1 MYTNNSNIF
10 SRRRGDSMLTNTMK
24 EDLTQGLVDL
34 FSDSILAIILYGS
47 VARNDNTDESDID
60 IVIIIKNEM
69 DDATKE
75 QFIHWSAE
83 LDLRY
88 DRVFSIIDIQEEN
101 MEKWGNVLPFYQNI
115 QKEGIILWKAEYNN
129 SFYTSWNRRKSHRR
143 IHARYRSQGN
153 WL

>member
-24 EDLTQGLVDL
+24 EDLTQGVVDL

-75 QFIHWSAE
+75 QFIRWSAE

-101 MEKWGNVLPFYQNI
+101 MEKWGNVLPFYHNI
-115 QKEGIILWKAEYNN
+115 QKEGIILWKAE
-129 SFYTSWNRRKSHRR
+129 
-143 IHARYRSQGN
+143 
-153 WL
+153 

>member
-24 EDLTQGLVDL
+24 EDLTQGVVDL

-83 LDLRY
+83 LDL
-88 DRVFSIIDIQEEN
+88 
-101 MEKWGNVLPFYQNI
+101 
-115 QKEGIILWKAEYNN
+115 
-129 SFYTSWNRRKSHRR
+129 
-143 IHARYRSQGN
+143 
-153 WL
+153 

>member
-1 MYTNNSNIF
+1 LYTNNSNIF

-24 EDLTQGLVDL
+24 EDLIHGLIDI
-34 FSDSILAIILYGS
+34 FSSNILAVILYGS
-47 VARNDNTDESDID
+47 VARNDNTDDSDID

-75 QFIHWSAE
+75 RFIHWSAE

-115 QKEGIILWKAEYNN
+115 QKEGIILWKAE
-129 SFYTSWNRRKSHRR
+129 
-143 IHARYRSQGN
+143 
-153 WL
+153 

>member
-1 MYTNNSNIF
+1 MGVVYFSIIPTFEPSRYCKCWIVCFYHIF

-24 EDLTQGLVDL
+24 EDLTQGVVDL

-115 QKEGIILWKAEYNN
+115 
-129 SFYTSWNRRKSHRR
+129 
-143 IHARYRSQGN
+143 
-153 WL
+153 

>member
-10 SRRRGDSMLTNTMK
+10 SRRRGDSMLTNTRK
-24 EDLTQGLVDL
+24 EDLIHGLIDI
-34 FSDSILAIILYGS
+34 FSSNILAVILYGS
-47 VARNDNTDESDID
+47 VARNDNTDDSDID

-75 QFIHWSAE
+75 RFIHWSAE

-115 QKEGIILWKAEYNN
+115 QKEGIILWKAE
-129 SFYTSWNRRKSHRR
+129 
-143 IHARYRSQGN
+143 
-153 WL
+153 

>member
-24 EDLTQGLVDL
+24 EDLPQGVVDL

-101 MEKWGNVLPFYQNI
+101 MEKWRNVLPFYQNI
-115 QKEGIILWKAEYNN
+115 QKERIILWKAE
-129 SFYTSWNRRKSHRR
+129 
-143 IHARYRSQGN
+143 
-153 WL
+153 

>member
-1 MYTNNSNIF
+1 MPETTPLIKAALNLRGGAGFDVY
-10 SRRRGDSMLTNTMK
+10 RRRGDSMLTNTMK

-115 QKEGIILWKAEYNN
+115 QKEGIILWKAE
-129 SFYTSWNRRKSHRR
+129 
-143 IHARYRSQGN
+143 
-153 WL
+153 